1 MTGRLSDA
9 SMTRAL
15 ARHSVATTAAAPGL
29 RFVATAIPVRRSG
42 VTTALIHLDQQA
54 KVKASARMVR
64 HEGATGLRMRHGAT
78 IGLHTHEGVTG
89 LHTHEGVTGPRM
101 QREVATDPR
110 MQREVATGPR
120 MQREAAVMGP
130 VRRFVE
136 TTAVGDHRFVE
147 TTDRTRPGRHVMAT
161 ANVRTAAMVRRREA
175 ATGRPTPREAAVRG
189 RLRLG
194 RVALAR
200 AVRAGT
206 TIRDRC
212 GTRATRRAAAG
223 RSRHGRVVVA
233 HRIDQE
239 AGRHSGQDRLGAR
252 VQAANA
258 AVMAEGRAL
267 AAGRAVLVAGHQVVT
282 VGPEATAMHDRR
294 AVRRIVAEDQVVRRG
309 DEADR
314 AGRRATRRDGLV
326 AGRDL

>member
-1 MTGRLSDA
+1 VIGRLSGD
-9 SMTRAL
+9 SMTRGL
-15 ARHSVATTAAAPGL
+15 ARHSVATIAAAPGL
-29 RFVATAIPVRRSG
+29 PFVATAIPVRRSG
-42 VTTALIHLDQQA
+42 VTTDPSRRDRQ
-54 KVKASARMVR
+54 VMVRASAGMGRHGAVTGRRM
-64 HEGATGLRMRHGAT
+64 HPAGATGPHMQRAVA
-78 IGLHTHEGVTG
+78 IG

-101 QREVATDPR
+101 QHE
-110 MQREVATGPR
+110 EATGR
-120 MQREAAVMGP
+120 LTQHEAAAMGP
-130 VRRFVE
+130 VPRFVE
-136 TTAVGDHRFVE
+136 TTAVGDRRFVE
-147 TTDRTRPGRHVMAT
+147 TKGLKGLARPGRHVMAT
-161 ANVRTAAMVRRREA
+161 VNVRTAAMVRRREA

-194 RVALAR
+194 RAALAR
-200 AVRAGT
+200 ALRAGT